1 MKISDHHFANRSRF
15 ALFVLFAFLLT
26 YFIHPQLYQLSVR
39 SSAHSQ
45 LSPVAFVPTELFFSE
60 YIEGSSNNKALEI
73 YNGTGAPINL
83 GTNGY
88 NVQMFF
94 NGSATAGLTIN
105 LTGTVA
111 NGDVFVLAQS
121 SADAAILAQADQTNS
136 SGWYNGDDA
145 VVLRKGTTIIDVIG
159 QVENDPGTEWGTGL
173 TSTADNTLRRKIG
186 IETGDA
192 NGGDAFNP
200 ATEWNGF
207 ATDTF
212 SGLGSHTIAVPV
224 LPNLTI
230 SDVSQAEGN
239 SGTTTFNFSVN
250 LSAPAG
256 PGGVTFDI
264 ATADGTAQDDNPTS
278 EDNDYVP
285 QSLTGQ
291 TIPAGSSSYSFNVT
305 VNGDTTAE
313 ANQTF
318 FVNVTNVTGAN
329 VADGQGQGTIQNDDV
344 ALTPIHDIQGP
355 GNSSPIVGASV
366 STRGVVTGVKNNG
379 FFIQEP
385 DATVDADPASSEGI
399 FVFTNSTLPAAA
411 AVGNLVQ
418 VTATVVEFVPSQ
430 DPLQPPLTELSSPT
444 VVLISSG
451 NPLPAAI
458 PLTPTFPN
466 PAGPFDQLERVEG
479 MRVSAVSFTVWG
491 PTGGNVNEP
500 DATATSTGVFF
511 GSITG
516 VARPFREP
524 GIQAPDPAPSGSIPP
539 IPRWDSNPELLR
551 VDSDGIGAPI
561 LDVNTS
567 AVVTGMV
574 GPLDYGFR
582 RYTILPQPQT
592 PPSVAG
598 GVMPTAAATP
608 DGNEIT
614 VASYNLER
622 FYDTLNDTDIGEP
635 ILTAAAYDERLNKA
649 SEGIRN
655 YLHTPDIL
663 GVIEVENLSTL
674 QDLAARINS
683 DAVANSQPDPQYD
696 AYLVE
701 GNDVGG
707 IDVGF
712 LVKTSP
718 VAGSTPRV
726 EVVEVQQELDGT
738 LFVNPDSSTETLND
752 RPPLRL
758 KAVVHFPG
766 GGTFPVTVIVNHMR
780 SLNDSDSISPGANG
794 WATVGARVRAKR
806 QKQAED
812 LANLVQARQTAD
824 PTERIMLIGD
834 FNAFEFNDGFGDSMG
849 VIEGTPVPDNQTAV
863 PGDGVD
869 LVNPDLDNLFDTEL
883 PTERYS
889 FVFEGNAQSLDHIVV
904 NQALLDSASSVRL
917 DHARIN
923 ADFPQTARNSTGV
936 ERLADHDPAIA
947 YISLEAPIAMDD
959 SFSTNEDTML
969 NVAAP
974 GVLDNDSDNENDT
987 LTATIVSGPSNALS
1001 FTLNPDGSFSY
1012 TPATNFNG
1020 QDSFTYKATDGS
1032 SESNV
1037 ATVTINVN
1045 AVNDAPTISGM
1056 TVTRQQTAAGTISVI
1071 ATVSDVDN
1079 ASSSLSVMTTTVPA
1093 GITVTGITNNNDG
1106 TISATVQ
1113 AGCAAALG
1121 NNPVGLKV
1129 SDSGGEMGT
1138 GTLTVNV
1145 TAENTLPVIDPVA
1158 NVAVSVPPNVP
1169 STSVTF
1175 PLPTATDNCGA
1186 AVTVETDPVSGSMF
1200 NLGTTTVNVKATD
1213 QAGNM
1218 SFSSF
1223 TVTVTQQYQFSW
1235 FYYSDLLLK
1244 ENVLN
1249 QVTAGSNVPIRF
1261 TLNGYKGNP
1270 YSSPPVSQQ
1279 ISCSTLAPIG
1289 AASVINRFMP
1299 DPYYSPYFDFYQT
1312 TWQTQGAWKFTCR
1325 RLTLSL
1331 TDGTTKSLNFYFK

>member
-1 MKISDHHFANRSRF
+1 MSQVSVTTIGTGYTQNFDTLPASGSATWTNNSTIPGWFHARTGTGTTIVAND
-15 ALFVLFAFLLT
+15 
-26 YFIHPQLYQLSVR
+26 
-39 SSAHSQ
+39 
-45 LSPVAFVPTELFFSE
+45 
-60 YIEGSSNNKALEI
+60 GSSNAGNL
-73 YNGTGAPINL
+73 YSYGTGTATDRALGSVGSGNAAIGNLFWGVRLQNNTGSTITSLNVSYTGEQWRNSAAAAQTVSFSYLVGSPTVTGTLAEFQSAGVAVSQLDFTSPITGGTAGALNGNL
-83 GTNGY
+83 AANRVAITHTITGLNIP
-88 NVQMFF
+88 
-94 NGSATAGLTIN
+94 NGSEIMLRWSDPDHTGADHGLAIDDLSVTPQGGPPIPSLSIN
-105 LTGTVA
+105 
-111 NGDVFVLAQS
+111 
-121 SADAAILAQADQTNS
+121 
-136 SGWYNGDDA
+136 
-145 VVLRKGTTIIDVIG
+145 
-159 QVENDPGTEWGTGL
+159 
-173 TSTADNTLRRKIG
+173 
-186 IETGDA
+186 
-192 NGGDAFNP
+192 
-200 ATEWNGF
+200 
-207 ATDTF
+207 
-212 SGLGSHTIAVPV
+212 
-224 LPNLTI
+224 
-230 SDVSQAEGN
+230 DVSQAEGN
-239 SGTTTFNFSVN
+239 SGTTTFTFSVT

-264 ATADGTAQDDNPTS
+264 ATADNTATTA
-278 EDNDYVP
+278 DNDYVP

-291 TIPAGSSSYSFNVT
+291 TIPAGSSSYAFNVT

-313 ANQTF
+313 PNETF

-329 VADGQGQGTIQNDDV
+329 VGDGQGQGTINNDDV

-355 GNSSPIVGASV
+355 GASSPIVGASV
-366 STRGVVTGVKNNG
+366 TTRGVVTGVKNNG
-379 FFIQEP
+379 FFMQEP
-385 DATVDADPASSEGI
+385 DATVDAHPATSEGI
-399 FVFTNSTLPAAA
+399 FVFTSSAPPAAA

-418 VTATVVEFVPSQ
+418 VTATVVEFVPAS

-444 VVLISSG
+444 VVLLSSG
-451 NPLPAAI
+451 NSLPAAI
-458 PLTPTFPN
+458 SLTATFPD

-479 MRVSAVSFTVWG
+479 MRVSAASLTVWG

-500 DATATSTGVFF
+500 NATATSTGVFF

-516 VARPFREP
+516 VPHPFREP

-551 VDSDGIGAPI
+551 VDSDGIGAPV
-561 LDVNTS
+561 LDVSTG

-582 RYTILPQPQT
+582 RYTVLPQPQT
-592 PPSVAG
+592 PPSAIG
-598 GVMPTAAATP
+598 GATPTAAGVPEAT
-608 DGNEIT
+608 DLT

-622 FYDTLNDTDIGEP
+622 FFDTVNDPGVGEP
-635 ILTAAAYDERLNKA
+635 VLTAAAYNKRLGKA
-649 SEGIRN
+649 SEGIRKF
-655 YLHTPDIL
+655 LHTPDIL
-663 GVIEVENLSTL
+663 GVIEVENLATL

-683 DAVANSQPDPQYD
+683 DAVANSQPDPQYV

-718 VAGSTPRV
+718 VTGNTPRV
-726 EVVEVQQELDGT
+726 EVVEVQQEIDGT
-738 LFVNPDSSTETLND
+738 LFVNPDSSTEILND

-758 KAVVHFPG
+758 KAIIHLAD
-766 GGTFPVTVIVNHMR
+766 GGTFPITVLVNHMR
-780 SLNDSDSISPGANG
+780 SLNGVDDLSPGSNG
-794 WATVGARVRAKR
+794 WATAGHRVRAKR
-806 QKQAED
+806 QAQAED
-812 LANLVQARQTAD
+812 LANLVQTRQTAD

-849 VIEGTPVPDNQTAV
+849 VIEGAPAPDNETVV

-883 PTERYS
+883 VTERYS

-947 YISLEAPIAMDD
+947 YISLTPPTAVDD
-959 SFSTNEDTML
+959 SYNTDEDTAL
-969 NVAAP
+969 NVSAP
-974 GVLDNDSDNENDT
+974 GVLDNDTDSENDT
-987 LTATIVSGPSNALS
+987 LTATLVTGPSNAAS
-1001 FTLNPDGSFSY
+1001 FTLNSDGSFSY
-1012 TPATNFNG
+1012 TPAANFNG
-1020 QDSFTYKATDGS
+1020 MDSFTYKASDGTLD
-1032 SESNV
+1032 SNT

-1045 AVNDAPTISGM
+1045 AVNDAPTITGM
-1056 TVTRQQTAAGTISVI
+1056 TVIRQQTAAGTVSVI
-1071 ATVSDVDN
+1071 ATVSDVDDTVG
-1079 ASSSLSVMTTTVPA
+1079 SLSVMTTTVPA

-1106 TISATVQ
+1106 TISATIQ

-1145 TAENTLPVIDPVA
+1145 TAETTPPVIDPIP
-1158 NVAVSVPPNVP
+1158 NVAVSVPPNVT
-1169 STSVTF
+1169 STAVTF
-1175 PLPTATDNCGA
+1175 PLPTATDNCGG

-1200 NLGTTTVNVKATD
+1200 NVGTTTVNVKATD

-1235 FYYSDLLLK
+1235 FNYSDLLLR

-1249 QVTAGSNVPIRF
+1249 QVTAGSNVPVRF

-1270 YSSPPVSQQ
+1270 YSSPPTSVP
-1279 ISCSTLAPIG
+1279 ISCSTLAPTGPAQIIDRY
-1289 AASVINRFMP
+1289 AP
-1299 DPYYSPYFDFYQT
+1299 DPYYSSLYDFYQT
-1312 TWQTQGAWKFTCR
+1312 TWRTQSSWKFTCR
-1325 RLTLSL
+1325 RLTLYL